1 MFKKS
6 VKIFFTMLFSCVLLF
21 SFASLRIGAEE
32 AGDNEIFN
40 DPQTGVTDGQDPQD
54 DVTEPQ
60 DNTEDT
66 PDATD
71 EYTTE
76 EDHHDD
82 NTDDTESSKPADDN
96 NAGGSAED
104 NNNDDFQNNDTINAP
119 RSDVARQN
127 ELYNEADQ
135 NYRGNN
141 AVKMDKSVSEK
152 NYSTDYTAGIVSWI
166 CVGTG
171 VVVIIVMLVS
181 TKITGRR
188 ASRRRV

>member
-1 MFKKS
+1 MLTKRTYVAPGMS
-6 VKIFFTMLFSCVLLF
+6 VREIKMEQCILST
-21 SFASLRIGAEE
+21 ANPGSL
-32 AGDNEIFN
+32 DDM
-40 DPQTGVTDGQDPQD
+40 DP
-54 DVTEPQ
+54 
-60 DNTEDT
+60 
-66 PDATD
+66 
-71 EYTTE
+71 
-76 EDHHDD
+76 
-82 NTDDTESSKPADDN
+82 
-96 NAGGSAED
+96 
-104 NNNDDFQNNDTINAP
+104 
-119 RSDVARQN
+119 N